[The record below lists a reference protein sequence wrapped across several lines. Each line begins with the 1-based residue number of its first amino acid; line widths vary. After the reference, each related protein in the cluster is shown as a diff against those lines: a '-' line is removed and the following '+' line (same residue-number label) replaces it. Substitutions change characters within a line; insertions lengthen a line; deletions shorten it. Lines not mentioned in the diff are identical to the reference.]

1 MFNKSKLLTLTVVK
15 MLGQNVFGSEHI
27 RGEDRKDKSRDMIPG
42 RHSCISAEQKT
53 ALRVLLAEAAS
64 SVSPVPGLSP
74 VPDLSHDLEIS
85 TSPVLFGTEVGK
97 DQVVLVSPKGVVRRS
112 SMEEIRDALTEAQLF
127 SQIGKP
133 L

>member
-1 MFNKSKLLTLTVVK
+1 MFNKSKLLTLTVVT

-74 VPDLSHDLEIS
+74 DLARS
-85 TSPVLFGTEVGK
+85 TSPVLFGKEVK
-97 DQVVLVSPKGVVRRS
+97 RHEVLLVSPRGAVRS
-112 SMEEIRDALTEAQLF
+112 SSVGEINDALIEAQAER
-127 SQIGKP
+127 SI
-133 L
+133 